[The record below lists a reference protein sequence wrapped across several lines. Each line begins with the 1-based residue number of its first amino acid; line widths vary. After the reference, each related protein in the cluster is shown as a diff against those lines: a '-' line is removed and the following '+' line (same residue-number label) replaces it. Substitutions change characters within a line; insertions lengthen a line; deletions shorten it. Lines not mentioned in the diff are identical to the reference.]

1 MSLRGGLTSMAAK
14 VTKKIIKLI
23 SFALIGIILISVIA
37 DFRAD
42 MYVKSGGGGKNSEEP
57 RDNGQAQTVQQTPSG
72 NQISTS
78 NATSGSNVVNVNNFV
93 YANNTGVVN
102 NTTGL
107 LPGTQSINP
116 LTGKVTANN
125 NAQNRPVAVS
135 ISNQRGAL
143 PTNAVNGISD
153 ADIVYEFLIEGG
165 GTRFI
170 GIFQNFINA
179 GVVGSIRS
187 ARHYMVELAES
198 YDALFIHAGGSP
210 LGFEEIDTRGITA
223 FDAVRGIRAQIFN
236 KDVNRVPGH
245 TVLDYHG
252 QTTSGALFSKYLP
265 SYDIRVTH
273 PDRFA
278 QALFFTDNPIPSG
291 SRAHNVTARFSSA
304 KNSTFT
310 YDNAQNL
317 YYMNQYGSQ
326 LTDANNNAPV
336 AFTNL
341 LILEIP
347 IADLVGHG
355 EGAGRQDMSTVGIGD
370 GYFVSAGRHIE
381 IIWFRPD
388 KSSQFIYAD
397 ANGDIIDFGRGKT
410 YIAIVPEGADIIIN

>member
-1 MSLRGGLTSMAAK
+1 MAAK
-14 VTKKIIKLI
+14 VTKKILKSV
-23 SFALIGIILISVIA
+23 SFTLIGIVLIGVLS

-42 MYVKSGGGGKNSEEP
+42 MYVKDGGSGKRGEVSQ
-57 RDNGQAQTVQQTPSG
+57 DNNQTQSTQQTQAG
-72 NQISTS
+72 NQVSAT
-78 NATSGSNVVNVNNFV
+78 NAISGSNVVSINSVGSIHNR
-93 YANNTGVVN
+93 
-102 NTTGL
+102 TGL
-107 LPGTQSINP
+107 LPGTQSMNP
-116 LTGKVTANN
+116 LTGKITANN

-187 ARHYMVELAES
+187 ARHYMAELAES

-210 LGFEEIDTRGITA
+210 LGFEEIDNRGITA

-252 QTTSGALFSKYLP
+252 QTTSGALFSRFLP
-265 SYDIRVTH
+265 TFDIRLTH
-273 PDRFA
+273 SDRFA

-304 KNSTFT
+304 KSSTFT
-310 YDNAQNL
+310 YDSIQNI

-326 LTDANNNAPV
+326 LTDANNNTPV
-336 AFTNL
+336 TFTNL

-347 IADLVGHG
+347 ITDLVGHG
-355 EGAGRQDMSTVGIGD
+355 EGAGRQDMSTVGIGS
-370 GYFVSAGRHIE
+370 GYFISAGRHIE

-410 YIAIVPEGADIIIN
+410 YIAVVPEGADTTIN